1 MTIVILDGHP
11 LNPGD
16 LSWESIERQASVTI
30 HAGTPPEQI
39 VSRAA
44 EADIVMT
51 NKVPLTAE
59 TLARLPRLKLICV
72 LATGVNVVDTA
83 AARAR
88 GVPVCNVPAYST
100 MSVAQ
105 TVFAL
110 LLELCQHVGVHD
122 RMIHE
127 GEWARRGWSFWVT
140 PQVELAGKTL
150 GIIGYGKIGE
160 QVAAV
165 GRALGMKVLAYSR
178 TRKGGDVEWGTIDEV
193 FAGSDVVSLH
203 VPLTPETRGLVNT
216 RTLGLMR
223 AGSYLINTA
232 RGAVVMEADLAAA
245 LRSGKLAGA
254 GLDVASVEPINS
266 DNPLLTAPNC
276 VMTPHLAWAT
286 LAARRRCIEIAAGN
300 VEAFLE
306 GNPRNVVN

>member
-1 MTIVILDGHP
+1 
-11 LNPGD
+11 
-16 LSWESIERQASVTI
+16 
-30 HAGTPPEQI
+30 
-39 VSRAA
+39 
-44 EADIVMT
+44 
-51 NKVPLTAE
+51 
-59 TLARLPRLKLICV
+59 
-72 LATGVNVVDTA
+72 
-83 AARAR
+83 
-88 GVPVCNVPAYST
+88 
-100 MSVAQ
+100 
-105 TVFAL
+105 
-110 LLELCQHVGVHD
+110 
-122 RMIHE
+122 
-127 GEWARRGWSFWVT
+127 T

-306 GNPRNVVN
+306 GKPRNVVN